1 VSLTYSVFGL
11 IVRSSAPI
19 PGLTAL
25 QASERGPDVKVH
37 LGYSCETRQA
47 TSPESE
53 VYKSSYTGPTGDPAL
68 SIWRNGEAGLFHLV
82 YFDGMQFWM
91 DRDGTEVWVSWP
103 SDSSVEEAATY
114 LLGPVLGLLLRF
126 RGVTC
131 LHASAVA
138 IDDSVI
144 AFVGAEGAGKS
155 TTAAAFARAGYAVVS
170 DDIVALVK
178 RERDF
183 FVSPAYPHVCLWPES
198 VEMLYGSTD
207 ALPAFI
213 PNWEKRRLSFENG
226 GVRFENGALPL
237 RAIYLL
243 DEVRGE
249 AGSHID
255 EVTKQAGFLSLVA
268 NSYATNMLDSE
279 MRANEL
285 KTLSEL
291 LTKVPV
297 RRLFTNRGRLLP
309 GDLCH
314 LVHQDFSSLDSR
326 S

>member
-1 VSLTYSVFGL
+1 
-11 IVRSSAPI
+11 
-19 PGLTAL
+19 
-25 QASERGPDVKVH
+25 
-37 LGYSCETRQA
+37 
-47 TSPESE
+47 
-53 VYKSSYTGPTGDPAL
+53 
-68 SIWRNGEAGLFHLV
+68 
-82 YFDGMQFWM
+82 
-91 DRDGTEVWVSWP
+91 
-103 SDSSVEEAATY
+103 
-114 LLGPVLGLLLRF
+114 
-126 RGVTC
+126 
-131 LHASAVA
+131 
-138 IDDSVI
+138 I

-155 TTAAAFARAGYAVVS
+155 TTAAAFAGAGYAVVS
-170 DDIVALVK
+170 AAIVALFR
-178 RERDF
+178 REGVF
-183 FVSPAYPHVCLWPES
+183 FFSPAYPHVCLWPES

-207 ALPAFI
+207 ALPPFV

-249 AGSHID
+249 AGPHID

-268 NSYATNMLDSE
+268 NSYATNMVDRE
-279 MRANEL
+279 MRANEF

-297 RRLFTNRGRLLP
+297 RRLFAGEGRLCP

-314 LVHQDFSSLDSR
+314 VVLQDFASLNSR